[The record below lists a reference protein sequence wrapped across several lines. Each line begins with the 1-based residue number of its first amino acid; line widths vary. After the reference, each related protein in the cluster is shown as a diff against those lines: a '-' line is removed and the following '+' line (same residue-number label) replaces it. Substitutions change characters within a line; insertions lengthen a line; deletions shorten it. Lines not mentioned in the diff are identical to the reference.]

1 MSEFDDEMVCAA
13 HIIYDEDSDTTPEST
28 DKQAKSNSSL
38 SIHGQNDNTPHSG
51 TPFSD
56 IDHTPPGQEY
66 IPHIIPDDHPQ
77 TSELQREG
85 DVHVDGIDP
94 IEEVPTPRIKD
105 DAHIL
110 MNWHIRLGHLPFS
123 RLKQMALKGILPKRL
138 AHLDSPVCLACQF
151 GKATKRAWRS
161 KTTPSTVQVT
171 KVSRPG
177 DCISVDQLQSSTP
190 GFVAQMKGALTK
202 ARYTG
207 ATIFV
212 DHFSRLC
219 YLYPQKSLSAEET
232 LQAKQAFEAFA
243 KSHGVTIKHYHADN
257 GRFAEN
263 VWKQDVTSKGQTLSF
278 CGAHAHFQNGIA
290 EKFIRDIQD
299 QARTMLLHAKHRW
312 PQAVTHH
319 LWPYALR
326 MANNVRNS
334 TPRSYD
340 QPSPLEMFSSTE
352 IQPNLQHHH
361 AFGCPV
367 YVYEKGQTKWDERA
381 RLGMYLGHSPV
392 HAKSVALV
400 LNLSTGLVS
409 PQFHVKFD
417 DHFSSLKDTPP
428 TVSERWTFL
437 AGLTKDNVED
447 SRPSNIWTLTPA
459 VSTNTSKDLT
469 PIQNTPA
476 VASEDTSAV
485 QVLGPQVQSEV
496 TVPLAAAPLA
506 SPKERLAS
514 TEIISLEALMCS
526 PGEDSSDAQPI
537 AYLAHRDPD
546 TLYLQEAMKA
556 KDKKNFLAA
565 MQEEIRQHDENNHW
579 ELVERSSLDPNLKVL
594 PAVWAMKRKR
604 RIGTREVYKWKAR
617 LNVHGGK
624 QVFGEHYTETYSPVI
639 GWSTIRLFLIL
650 SILYG
655 WHTRQLDFV
664 MAYTQADIE
673 KPLYMELPS
682 GINYKGIDKRDYV
695 LKLLKNLYGQKQA
708 GRVWNKYLL
717 DGLSELGFT
726 QSKVDECLL
735 YRDDVAILIY
745 VDDTILCSKSKMHL
759 EKAIRDIESKF
770 KIQEVGDIQDFLGVH
785 VEKTSEGGFKLTQPH
800 LVDSI
805 LEEVGFHKD
814 AKNRPKG
821 KDLPALTSSILK
833 RDSEGADFDEQWDYR
848 RIIGKLNFLE
858 KSTRPDI
865 AYIVHQCA
873 RFQAK
878 PKASHAKAIKHLARY
893 LLSTR
898 DKGLIF
904 QVNGSGLECFAD
916 ADFAGNWSKDEAEF
930 DPSTAQS
937 RTGYTILYAGCPLIW
952 ISRLQT
958 EIALSTT
965 EAEYIALSQALRDV
979 IPIMNLLQ
987 ELKDHK
993 FITDLN
999 LPTIHCKA
1007 FEDNSGALEIAKTP
1021 KMRPRTKHL
1030 NIKYHHFRQQVANGM
1045 ISLHKVSTNHQIAD
1059 LLTKPLDLTLFLKH
1073 RFKIMGW

>member
-1 MSEFDDEMVCAA
+1 
-13 HIIYDEDSDTTPEST
+13 
-28 DKQAKSNSSL
+28 
-38 SIHGQNDNTPHSG
+38 
-51 TPFSD
+51 
-56 IDHTPPGQEY
+56 
-66 IPHIIPDDHPQ
+66 
-77 TSELQREG
+77 
-85 DVHVDGIDP
+85 
-94 IEEVPTPRIKD
+94 
-105 DAHIL
+105 
-110 MNWHIRLGHLPFS
+110 
-123 RLKQMALKGILPKRL
+123 
-138 AHLDSPVCLACQF
+138 
-151 GKATKRAWRS
+151 
-161 KTTPSTVQVT
+161 
-171 KVSRPG
+171 
-177 DCISVDQLQSSTP
+177 
-190 GFVAQMKGALTK
+190 
-202 ARYTG
+202 
-207 ATIFV
+207 
-212 DHFSRLC
+212 
-219 YLYPQKSLSAEET
+219 
-232 LQAKQAFEAFA
+232 
-243 KSHGVTIKHYHADN
+243 
-257 GRFAEN
+257 
-263 VWKQDVTSKGQTLSF
+263 
-278 CGAHAHFQNGIA
+278 
-290 EKFIRDIQD
+290 
-299 QARTMLLHAKHRW
+299 
-312 PQAVTHH
+312 
-319 LWPYALR
+319 
-326 MANNVRNS
+326 
-334 TPRSYD
+334 
-340 QPSPLEMFSSTE
+340 
-352 IQPNLQHHH
+352 
-361 AFGCPV
+361 
-367 YVYEKGQTKWDERA
+367 
-381 RLGMYLGHSPV
+381 
-392 HAKSVALV
+392 
-400 LNLSTGLVS
+400 
-409 PQFHVKFD
+409 
-417 DHFSSLKDTPP
+417 
-428 TVSERWTFL
+428 
-437 AGLTKDNVED
+437 
-447 SRPSNIWTLTPA
+447 
-459 VSTNTSKDLT
+459 
-469 PIQNTPA
+469 
-476 VASEDTSAV
+476 
-485 QVLGPQVQSEV
+485 
-496 TVPLAAAPLA
+496 
-506 SPKERLAS
+506 
-514 TEIISLEALMCS
+514 
-526 PGEDSSDAQPI
+526 
-537 AYLAHRDPD
+537 
-546 TLYLQEAMKA
+546 MKA